1 MLAYKRSIFRNKMLW
16 ISVAI
21 VVVLSAFTIAFSLYI
36 DRQIKE
42 VTIYDGN
49 NTIQVATTKETVQ
62 EVLDEYSIAIGPGDA
77 ISPGLQTQ
85 LVETAS
91 VEINRAFEVYV
102 SADNQL
108 ETVHM
113 LEGTVADALEQAGVD
128 VREQDAMN
136 YGFYQV
142 AAPGMMIEIN
152 RIDEKLVLEHE
163 AIAYEVETRKNN
175 DMDYGTSRVV
185 QEGEEGEREIK
196 LLVKYVDGIQVASNY
211 VDEMVTKDPV
221 KRIVEKGTIQTMT
234 TSRGDSIR
242 YIDTMKMTLT
252 AYCPCE
258 ICCGKYSSG
267 YTASGTKATQGRTIA
282 LSYSLRKSIL
292 PYGSKVYIPYAVDW
306 FAARGMQVSGIFTV
320 EDVGGGVNKNQID
333 IYMDIHSRALQWGR
347 KYNKTV
353 YILK

>member
-1 MLAYKRSIFRNKMLW
+1 MLW
-16 ISVAI
+16 IFVATVMI
-21 VVVLSAFTIAFSLYI
+21 LLAATIAFARYI
-36 DRQIKE
+36 DREVKE
-42 VTIYDGN
+42 VTIYDGS
-49 NTIQVATTKETVQ
+49 NTIQVATTNNTVQ
-62 EVLDEYSIAIGPGDA
+62 EVLDEYSIALEPGDA
-77 ISPGLQTQ
+77 IIPAIDTPLT
-85 LVETAS
+85 EEMAS
-91 VEINRAFEVYV
+91 VTISRAFEVYV
-102 SADNQL
+102 SVDNQMQ
-108 ETVHM
+108 TVHI
-113 LEGTVADALEQAGVD
+113 LEGTVADVLEQAKVD

-142 AAPGMMIEIN
+142 ATPGMMIQIS
-152 RIDEKLVLEHE
+152 RIDETLVLEHK

-175 DMDYGTSRVV
+175 DMDYGTSRVI

-196 LLVKYVDGIQVASNY
+196 MLVKFVDGVQVASSY
-211 VDEMVTKDPV
+211 VDENVTKEPV
-221 KRIVEKGTIQTMT
+221 SRIVEKGTIQTMT

-242 YIDTMKMTLT
+242 YIETMSMTLT

-267 YTASGTKATQGRTIA
+267 NTASGTRATQGRTIA
-282 LSYSLRKSIL
+282 VSYGLRKSAL
-292 PYGSKVYIPYAVDW
+292 PYGSKVYIPYAADW